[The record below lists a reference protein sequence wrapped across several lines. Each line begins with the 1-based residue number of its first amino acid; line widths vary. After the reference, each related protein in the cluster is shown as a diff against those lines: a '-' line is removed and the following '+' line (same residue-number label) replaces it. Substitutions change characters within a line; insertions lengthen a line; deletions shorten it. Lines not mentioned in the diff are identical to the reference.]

1 MTEKSEQTIVAFAE
15 DNGSSAE
22 ISYEELFKPY
32 AQFGLTYDASKN
44 ELTYNGKAVRWFED
58 YSFSKHLLYGIAKAH
73 MLWLFLALYAENKK
87 ALDTDEIAKVIAVY
101 ERRAPQIEDALKML

>member
-1 MTEKSEQTIVAFAE
+1 
-15 DNGSSAE
+15 
-22 ISYEELFKPY
+22 
-32 AQFGLTYDASKN
+32 
-44 ELTYNGKAVRWFED
+44 
-58 YSFSKHLLYGIAKAH
+58 